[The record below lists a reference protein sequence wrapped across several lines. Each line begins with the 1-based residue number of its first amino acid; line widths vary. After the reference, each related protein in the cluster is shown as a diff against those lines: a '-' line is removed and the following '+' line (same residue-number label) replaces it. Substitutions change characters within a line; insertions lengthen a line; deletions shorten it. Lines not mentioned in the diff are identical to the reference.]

1 MTDETKG
8 NVEEQSGLAALDECK
23 AEAELD
29 EWFHRVQIEELLARP
44 PVKRD
49 WFLYGCFKARDKV
62 EIVGPSKI
70 GKTWFL
76 LGLAV
81 HLAAGKPFMG
91 IDVPRPR
98 RVLYVNLEVPEDDL
112 QMRLQGE
119 EDVRGMLAAYGIRPA
134 EVEGRIS
141 FVCCRGHGRKVRDAL
156 DADTLPVDDA
166 EVVVI
171 DPKYTLMKE
180 REDENSAVGLA
191 PLLASLSRLANR
203 GPAVVYVTHDAKGFA
218 GERST
223 VDRGSG
229 SGITGR
235 DYDCR
240 ICLTRHA
247 QADEGNPLVV
257 VSFSCRSAKAPAD
270 MTLRFDCPA
279 LVPCPDIPAEVE
291 TQATRAESAKKK
303 PKGPPV
309 ACDAVRRILA
319 TEHYSGLS
327 RNVIV
332 TRAESVGMAT
342 EYHVR
347 KALEW
352 MMAHG
357 ELTKTNGPKNAEI
370 YRLVEV
376 AAPVG
381 EVVFS
386 NFSNSS
392 N

>member
-1 MTDETKG
+1 MTDETK
-8 NVEEQSGLAALDECK
+8 NKVEVEEQSGLAALDECK

-29 EWFHRVQIEELLARP
+29 EWFHRARIEELLTRP

-112 QMRLQGE
+112 QMRLQGDG
-119 EDVRGMLAAYGIRPA
+119 DVRGMLAAYGIRPA

-141 FVCCRGHGRKVRDAL
+141 FVCCRGHGRKIRDAL

-166 EVVVI
+166 DVVVI

-257 VSFSCRSAKAPAD
+257 VSFSCRSAKPPAD

-279 LVPCPDIPAEVE
+279 LIPCPDIPAEAE
-291 TQATRAESAKKK
+291 TQETQKARVRGKSALSA
-303 PKGPPV
+303 PRPV
-309 ACDAVRRILA
+309 AADAVKEMIAADMFGLTYRQLSDRCIAGDILPS
-319 TEHYSGLS
+319 EWQ
-327 RNVIV
+327 
-332 TRAESVGMAT
+332 
-342 EYHVR
+342 VR
-347 KALEW
+347 KVKGWLV
-352 MMAHG
+352 AHG
-357 ELTKTNGPKNAEI
+357 EIKVVDGLLKVVENAGAGDAEKGGC
-370 YRLVEV
+370 VSV
-376 AAPVG
+376 
-381 EVVFS
+381 
-386 NFSNSS
+386 
-392 N
+392 